1 MTTIYVERTRLIDWA
16 TRNHETKWAALSWL
30 YDAAY
35 DAAVAAERERCL
47 NAALAEIGEGGD
59 NLAYRVAA
67 AIRGA

>member
-1 MTTIYVERTRLIDWA
+1 MAIAAGWNDTPTVRQAFWA
-16 TRNHETKWAALSWL
+16 FNIEDFARRVT
-30 YDAAY
+30 
-35 DAAVAAERERCL
+35 AAERERCL